1 VPTKKEKQ
9 PLSVTHPELAKEA
22 FGWDPSEVA
31 ASSHAKVSW
40 KCSYGHTWENV
51 IRSRVKNQRLDFA
64 RGNCPSCNSL
74 AEKFPEIAI
83 EAHGWNPVEFSSK
96 SSSKLKWK
104 CPVGH
109 VYSSRIA
116 QRANGSNCPICIGR
130 EVLPGFNDLVTT
142 HPEMAKEADG
152 WDTSSLTYGSKV
164 KVGWKCPLG
173 HTWKASVK
181 SRTVGHGCPYCAGKA
196 VWPGFNDLLT
206 THPELA
212 KELVDGDPAKLSKGS
227 RKEFTW
233 KCPLGHTWKAHVQNR
248 TVGYGCHYCSGRAV
262 WPGFNDLVTT
272 HPELAKELVD
282 GDAAKLTKGSGKKFT
297 WKCKL
302 DHTWKAVVSDR
313 TAGYGCPYC
322 AGNSVWPGFN
332 DLATT
337 HPELVKELID
347 GNAAKL
353 SKGSHTRFTWKCA
366 IGHTWKASVLDRTGG
381 HGCPSCAKFGFN
393 PNEDGWFYFIEHSE
407 WEMYQIGIS
416 NFPAQRMSEHKR
428 GGWEVLE
435 LRGPMDGHLT
445 QQWET
450 AILRML
456 KANGADLSNAK
467 IAGKF
472 DGYSEAW
479 SKSTFKVQSIKE
491 LMRLTEEFEEKS

>member
-1 VPTKKEKQ
+1 MTAKQ

-22 FGWDPSEVA
+22 DGWDPSEVA
-31 ASSHAKVSW
+31 AGSHAKVSW
-40 KCSYGHTWENV
+40 KCSHGHTWENP
-51 IRSRVKNQRLDFA
+51 IRSRVKNQSLDFA

-83 EAHGWNPVEFSSK
+83 EAHGWNPLEFSSK
-96 SSSKLKWK
+96 SNSKLKWK

-130 EVLPGFNDLVTT
+130 EILPGFNDLGTT
-142 HPEMAKEADG
+142 HPRIASELVNESPTKV
-152 WDTSSLTYGSKV
+152 SKGT
-164 KVGWKCPLG
+164 KKKFDWKCIKG
-173 HTWKASVK
+173 HIFLATVY
-181 SRTVGHGCPYCAGKA
+181 SRTSGGGCPYCAGKA
-196 VWPGFNDLLT
+196 VLPGFNDLLT

-212 KELVDGDPAKLSKGS
+212 KELVDGDPAKISKGS
-227 RKEFTW
+227 GKEFIW
-233 KCPLGHTWKAHVQNR
+233 KCELGHTWKAHVQNR

-272 HPELAKELVD
+272 HPDLAKELVD
-282 GDAAKLTKGSGKKFT
+282 GDAAKLSKGSHTRFT
-297 WKCKL
+297 WKCAL

-313 TAGYGCPYC
+313 TAGYGCP
-322 AGNSVWPGFN
+322 
-332 DLATT
+332 
-337 HPELVKELID
+337 
-347 GNAAKL
+347 
-353 SKGSHTRFTWKCA
+353 
-366 IGHTWKASVLDRTGG
+366 
-381 HGCPSCAKFGFN
+381 SCAKFGFN
-393 PNEDGWFYFIEHSE
+393 PHEDGWVYFIEHSE

-416 NFPAQRMSEHKR
+416 NFPNQRISEHR
-428 GGWEVLE
+428 RVGWEVLE

-456 KANGADLSNAK
+456 KAKGADLSNAK

-479 SKSTFKVQSIKE
+479 SKSTFEAKSIKE
-491 LMRLTEEFEEKS
+491 LMRLVEDYESK